1 MTVLVIAEHDNVEL
15 KDPTL
20 NTVTAAAEIDV
31 QTDGAGGGLYTG
43 ARRSS
48 SPWGVAARPLAAKPG
63 ASYFERLFAKN
74 VERMAGKKVSDGM
87 RVK

>member
-1 MTVLVIAEHDNVEL
+1 MRESTR
-15 KDPTL
+15 PT
-20 NTVTAAAEIDV
+20 TAAAEIDV
-31 QTDGAGGGLYTG
+31 QTDGAGGGGLYTG

-74 VERMAGKKVSDGM
+74 VERMAGKKVSAWMESM
-87 RVK
+87 RAK

>member
-1 MTVLVIAEHDNVEL
+1 MAGGDKELVVRESTR
-15 KDPTL
+15 PT
-20 NTVTAAAEIDV
+20 TAAAEIDV

-74 VERMAGKKVSDGM
+74 VERMAGKKVSAWM
-87 RVK
+87 ESTRAK